1 MPLHVICIIQYRRKV
16 FGELHLRRLET
27 TFKELCEGFEAKL
40 NEFNGEPDHVHLLIS
55 VSPKTPSV
63 VNGVNSLSATSSRRL
78 RRKSP
83 CRQRWYDQHFDEAP
97 IVLMVDVGNRGLIH

>member
-78 RRKSP
+78 RRELNDIARAFGKNVFWSRSDLP
-83 CRQRWYDQHFDEAP
+83 H
-97 IVLMVDVGNRGLIH
+97 